1 MFWQLLILLVLLI
14 PLLAV
19 ILDSQVGKALAARL
33 EKGGRGR
40 REEQLMEERIRYL
53 EGEVERLSSEVRRLD
68 EESSFLHELLAD
80 RPPPEEGGRR
90 TLDAGDDPD

>member
-1 MFWQLLILLVLLI
+1 MFWQLLIFLVLLI

-33 EKGGRGR
+33 EEGGGGR
-40 REEQLMEERIRYL
+40 REELLQERIRYL
-53 EGEVERLSSEVRRLD
+53 EGEVERLSSEVQRLD